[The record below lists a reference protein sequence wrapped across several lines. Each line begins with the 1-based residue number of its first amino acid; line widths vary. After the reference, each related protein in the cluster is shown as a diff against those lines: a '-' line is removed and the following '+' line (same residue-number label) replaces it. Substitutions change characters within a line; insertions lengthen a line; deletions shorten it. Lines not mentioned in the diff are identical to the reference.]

1 MIKELKDTNEKY
13 LLEIFDAVEQIDSLD
28 GMNSSQLIV
37 CMLEMTTESVKRIK
51 TKIIAS
57 SEPMTEEMRER
68 IAEGYLS
75 MLNESKNTI
84 LRKYSHDTSK
94 SKYSLTDFDIRTL
107 TRYFINILKDKFSN
121 SLLVELFISNFM
133 VYSFGAMINA
143 CEHKQLVEM
152 EKEKRK
158 GNRN

>member
-51 TKIIAS
+51 SKVIAS
-57 SEPMTEEMRER
+57 TDHLTEEMRDR
-68 IAEGYLS
+68 IAEGYVN

-94 SKYSLTDFDIRTL
+94 SKYALTDFDMRTL
-107 TRYFINILKDKFSN
+107 TKYFVNILKDKFCN
-121 SLLVELFISNFM
+121 ALLVELFISNFM
-133 VYSFGAMINA
+133 VYSFNA
-143 CEHKQLVEM
+143 ILNSCEHKNLVEL